1 MPIMRRSRYIET
13 SHEGRQLLMNG
24 SMLEAAFQALPTT
37 MAILDKSGTILYV
50 NAAWI
55 AFAHENGAPLLAE
68 TSVGRNYLAASSSA
82 EGDGADEGLV
92 ASSGIAAVLAGTVP
106 FFTLEYPCHSPDEQ
120 RWFLLY
126 AAPLPGESG
135 GAVVEHLD
143 ITERKLLEQTVAAA
157 NQEMSEFLSL
167 VSHELRAPLTSVK
180 GYVQLARHRLQ
191 RLQAE
196 LRKET
201 LPPEVLERH
210 LAALERTFEQAEA
223 PMRRLNRMAM
233 DLAEVAH
240 IQSGRLSLQ
249 RVPSDLVAI
258 VREVVKQQQLTS
270 PDRSIH
276 LTLPKRPVR
285 VEVDQDRIEQVL
297 TNYLTNALKYAPA
310 DRPIEVRLHEEAER
324 VRVEV
329 SDQGPGLRPEER
341 ERIWERFYRIHD
353 GQAEKPAE
361 GNLGMGLY
369 ICRHFI
375 AQHGGQTGVESTL
388 GAGAT
393 FWLTLPRDHTSAVD
407 QTDRS
412 RTSRS
417 P

>member
-1 MPIMRRSRYIET
+1 
-13 SHEGRQLLMNG
+13 MNG
-24 SMLEAAFQALPTT
+24 SMLEAAFQALPTQ
-37 MAILDKSGTILYV
+37 MAVLDTTGTILYV
-50 NAAWI
+50 NAAWK
-55 AFAHENGAPLLAE
+55 AFARENGAPLQVEAG
-68 TSVGRNYLAASSSA
+68 VGRNYLASSPSA
-82 EGDGADEGLV
+82 EGDGAEEGLE
-92 ASSGIAAVLAGTVP
+92 ASRGIAAVLAGTVP

-126 AAPLPGESG
+126 AAPLPGERG
-135 GAVVEHLD
+135 GAVVAHLD

-167 VSHELRAPLTSVK
+167 VSHEVRAPLTSVK
-180 GYVQLARHRLQ
+180 GYVQLAQHRLQ

-196 LRKET
+196 LRKEM
-201 LPPEVLERH
+201 LPPEVLERR
-210 LAALERTFEQAEA
+210 LAALERTLEQADA
-223 PMRRLNRMAM
+223 PTRRLNRMAM

-258 VREVVKQQQLTS
+258 VREVVKQQRLAS
-270 PDRSIH
+270 PDRRINII
-276 LTLPKRPVR
+276 LPKQPVH

-310 DRPIEVRLHEEAER
+310 DRPIEVRLQGNAER

-329 SDQGPGLRPEER
+329 SDQGPGLSPQQR
-341 ERIWERFYRIHD
+341 ERVWERFYRIHD

-375 AQHGGQTGVESTL
+375 AQHGGQTGVDSTL

-393 FWLTLPRDHTSAVD
+393 FWFTLPRDQTSAVD
-407 QTDRS
+407 QMDRS
-412 RTSRS
+412 VTSRS

>member
-1 MPIMRRSRYIET
+1 
-13 SHEGRQLLMNG
+13 MNG
-24 SMLEAAFQALPTT
+24 SMLEAAFQALPTQ
-37 MAILDKSGTILYV
+37 MAVLDQSGTILYV
-50 NAAWI
+50 NAAWK
-55 AFAHENGAPLLAE
+55 AFACENGAPLLAE
-68 TSVGRNYLAASSSA
+68 TSVGRNYLASSCSA
-82 EGDGADEGLV
+82 KGDGADEGLE
-92 ASSGIAAVLAGTVP
+92 ASRGIAAVLAGTLP

-126 AAPLPGESG
+126 AAPLPGERE
-135 GAVVEHLD
+135 GAVVAHLD

-157 NQEMSEFLSL
+157 NHEMSEFLSL
-167 VSHELRAPLTSVK
+167 VSHEVRAPLTSVK

-201 LPPEVLERH
+201 LPPEVLERR
-210 LAALERTFEQAEA
+210 LATLERTLEQAES
-223 PMRRLNRMAM
+223 PTRRLNRMAM

-249 RVPSDLVAI
+249 REPSDLVAI
-258 VREVVKQQQLTS
+258 VREVVKQQQLAS
-270 PDRSIH
+270 PERRIH
-276 LTLPKRPVR
+276 LILPKRPVR
-285 VEVDQDRIEQVL
+285 VDVDQDRIEQVL

-310 DRPIEVRLHEEAER
+310 DRPIEVRLHGEAEW
-324 VRVEV
+324 VRVQV
-329 SDQGPGLRPEER
+329 SDQGPGLSPEER

-369 ICRHFI
+369 ICRQFI
-375 AQHGGQTGVESTL
+375 AQHGGQTGVESTP

-393 FWLTLPRDHTSAVD
+393 FWFTLPRDQTS
-407 QTDRS
+407 TDDEMDGA
-412 RTSRS
+412 RTSPS